1 MLLAAL
7 APLEI
12 VVLLAA
18 IPTVD
23 VVGVTAPRAKL
34 AVLILSNSI
43 LSVAL
48 IEPALVED
56 ATGKFTVVEVSAA
69 LPLSL
74 LIVAVT
80 LAAFDENGFKTVNYS
95 EIYAVKIKYLEDKIA
110 ALEAVV
116 DKLISK

>member
-7 APLEI
+7 VPLEI

-80 LAAFDENGFKTVNYS
+80 LAAFDENDILLTLLIFNPSNLTLS
-95 EIYAVKIKYLEDKIA
+95 A
-110 ALEAVV
+110 AL
-116 DKLISK
+116 ISPATD

>member
-23 VVGVTAPRAKL
+23 AVGVTAPRAKL
-34 AVLILSNSI
+34 AVLILSNSF

-80 LAAFDENGFKTVNYS
+80 LAASDENDILLTLLIFNPSNLTLS
-95 EIYAVKIKYLEDKIA
+95 A
-110 ALEAVV
+110 AL
-116 DKLISK
+116 ISPATD